1 MEYEKDSVQKEPASF
16 EGINKKEKLR
26 DSNRFPKEGYP
37 VACISIFFYYLIKE

>member
-1 MEYEKDSVQKEPASF
+1 MEYGKDSMKKETASM
-16 EGINKKEKLR
+16 EGVNKKEKVR